1 LKRPELTGPIAA
13 GLVAGSAHRQIA
25 RSIRCAPSTVTR
37 RAGRLGRHALL
48 LLSRAL
54 GHLGPLDEPIVI
66 DHFETFEFTQDLP
79 FGVATPVGQRSA
91 FVYGLDPAPHAR
103 TGRRSSAQRRK
114 LARRLKREE
123 KGGYAGSF
131 ERTVDAL
138 LALRCKDAQV
148 ALVTDGHKDYERMLR
163 APKYRGRVVHAAY
176 PNPKRGAKGDLRSE
190 EAVVRD
196 REMFQVDHL
205 HRLLRHS
212 VAHYRRETIA
222 FGRRLNAIMER
233 LFLTSIWRNFVKGVS
248 ERDPRSPTPA
258 MTLGL
263 AMNRWTWQRVFARR
277 LFPLRCDVPNTWMEL
292 YRREWTTPVLPINRR
307 HELRHAQ

>member
-1 LKRPELTGPIAA
+1 PAGRPFAYRRSGSYKRRDGRSVPRYRCSSCRRTFSKQTFAISYYLKRPELTVPIAA

-25 RSIRCAPSTVTR
+25 RSVRCAPSTVTR
-37 RAGRLGRHALL
+37 RAARLGRHALL

-54 GHLGPLDEPIVI
+54 GSLEPLDEPIVI

-103 TGRRSSAQRRK
+103 TGKRSPAQERR
-114 LARRLKREE
+114 LARRPKREE

-131 ERTVDAL
+131 ERTVDAIVKL
-138 LALRCKDAQV
+138 CGPAGRAD
-148 ALVTDGHKDYERMLR
+148 LVTDGHKDYERALN
-163 APKYRGRVVHAAY
+163 APKYRGRVVHAAH
-176 PNPKRGAKGDLRSE
+176 PNPKRGAKGELRSE

-205 HRLLRHS
+205 HRLSRHS
-212 VAHYRRETIA
+212 VAHHRRETIA

-233 LFLTSIWRNFVKGVS
+233 LFLTAIWRNFVKGVS
-248 ERDPRSPTPA
+248 ERDQSSSTPA
-258 MTLGL
+258 MTVGL
-263 AMNRWTWQRVFARR
+263 
-277 LFPLRCDVPNTWMEL
+277 
-292 YRREWTTPVLPINRR
+292 
-307 HELRHAQ
+307 